1 MVLLVLRSF
10 ACLAL
15 GANAWPN
22 LLECTEDSFNR
33 LTAHSKVMG
42 GKVKACEEGSCPA
55 SMTVASG
62 AIKGTTEVQITTT
75 AAGLFAIRVNEGAGS
90 LSSTE
95 RLLEQTTDCPR
106 QMVTHGLAPA
116 PIKAGSYKVLFTPA
130 EGKTLDDAVFSL
142 GFAQGAAL
150 PGVADGVSVLTYPA
164 TPPAPAP
171 APKPVGTPEMRL
183 LESPCESVDL
193 DTSVEEGGA
202 YALSIS
208 VRGEQGFEYDC
219 TSSYETA
226 QGVPDQDCIDWLP
239 QTVLDQQ
246 EVLNITLQ
254 ADRNGKQA
262 VCMRW
267 QLFFDGQSGGGASR
281 PRGDTASRPVMP
293 AMPVVSGD
301 LGAEAQVGN
310 TTRDQRI
317 AAKHNYLDAMSYM
330 SHRCVPKGEPKYTT
344 DQLPGFIG
352 KLVPSG
358 ASVFPPGIVR
368 GERIRV
374 AHALLASTGTIWS
387 IDRRCS
393 DAWYIDGAVQ
403 PVIGGKGWKESCVP
417 SVPGVPHCHVNC
429 EMTWRLAPGGVAS
442 WGLFSLSHHI
452 PAPGIAL
459 VTQGELEE
467 KEYNNTGCGGKAAFT
482 V

>member
-1 MVLLVLRSF
+1 MVLPVLRSF

-33 LTAHSKVMG
+33 LTEHSKIMG
-42 GKVKACEEGSCPA
+42 GKVKSCEEGSCPA
-55 SMTVASG
+55 SITVAPG
-62 AIKGTTEVQITTT
+62 AVNGTVDVQITTI

-95 RLLEQTTDCPR
+95 RQLQQTMDCPR
-106 QMVTHGLAPA
+106 QMVTHGLTPV
-116 PIKAGSYKVLFTPA
+116 PVKAGSYKVLFTPA
-130 EGKTLDDAVFSL
+130 EGKTLDDAVFSV
-142 GFAQGAAL
+142 GFAEGAAL
-150 PGVADGVSVLTYPA
+150 PGVSDGVSVFTYPA
-164 TPPAPAP
+164 TPPAPTP
-171 APKPVGTPEMRL
+171 APKPPGTPEMRL
-183 LESPCESVDL
+183 LESPCSESIDL
-193 DTSVEEGGA
+193 DASVAEGGA

-219 TSSYETA
+219 ASSYDA
-226 QGVPDQDCIDWLP
+226 ALGAPDQDCIDWLP

-246 EVLNITLQ
+246 ERLNITLQ
-254 ADRNGKQA
+254 AGQNGKQV

-267 QLFFDGQSGGGASR
+267 QLSFDGQGGGGASR
-281 PRGDTASRPVMP
+281 PRSNAPVRPMMP
-293 AMPVVSGD
+293 FVSGNLD
-301 LGAEAQVGN
+301 AEAEVGN
-310 TTRDQRI
+310 TTREERV
-317 AAKHNYLDAMSYM
+317 AAKHHYLDAMSYL
-330 SHRCVPKGEPKYTT
+330 SHRCVPQGEPKYTF

-358 ASVFPPGIVR
+358 ASVFPPGVVR

-387 IDRRCS
+387 IDRRCG
-393 DAWYIDGAVQ
+393 DAWYIDGAVK
-403 PVIGGKGWKESCVP
+403 PIIGGKGWKESCAP
-417 SVPGVPHCHVNC
+417 SLPGVPHCHVNC
-429 EMTWRLAPGGVAS
+429 EMTWHLGPGGVAS

-467 KEYNNTGCGGKAAFT
+467 KEYNNIGCGQAVTA